1 MDIFLTSGTD
11 NIVKPSDLRL
21 LAFHWDDIMAA
32 DLLLVDF
39 RLVAAD
45 PFTSEQIGSQMM
57 VSSRAQASLLDR
69 GGSA

>member
-1 MDIFLTSGTD
+1 
-11 NIVKPSDLRL
+11 
-21 LAFHWDDIMAA
+21 MAA

-39 RLVAAD
+39 RLGAAD
-45 PFTSEQIGSQMM
+45 PFISEQIGSQMM

>member
-1 MDIFLTSGTD
+1 
-11 NIVKPSDLRL
+11 
-21 LAFHWDDIMAA
+21 MAA

-39 RLVAAD
+39 RLETRSI
-45 PFTSEQIGSQMM
+45 FTSEQIGSQMM